1 MTVWFS
7 KLKCLIRP
15 MSLSLSQTTQMKTVY
30 EGKPDYFT
38 TAIHRTFS
46 KCSLAGHN
54 LPYKLLSALQ
64 QIHFQVVGI

>member
-15 MSLSLSQTTQMKTVY
+15 MISLSLSQTTQMKTVY

-38 TAIHRTFS
+38 TAIHRE
-46 KCSLAGHN
+46 
-54 LPYKLLSALQ
+54 
-64 QIHFQVVGI
+64 HFQNVV